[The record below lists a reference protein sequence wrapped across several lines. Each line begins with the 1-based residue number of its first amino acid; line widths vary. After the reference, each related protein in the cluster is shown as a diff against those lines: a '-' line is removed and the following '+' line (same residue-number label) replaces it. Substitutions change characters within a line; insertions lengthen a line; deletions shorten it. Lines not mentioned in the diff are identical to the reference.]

1 MTTFEPLKVIYQLIV
16 AEKDGDGDIIA
27 EHLQPPVTLYK
38 PQFAELEERIA
49 ATMASA
55 APIAAPESRPLA

>member
-1 MTTFEPLKVIYQLIV
+1 MTTFEPLKIIYQLIV
-16 AEKDGDGDIIA
+16 AEKDADGDIVA
-27 EHLQPPVTLYK
+27 EHLQQPVTLYK

-55 APIAAPESRPLA
+55 EPSAEPGSRPVA